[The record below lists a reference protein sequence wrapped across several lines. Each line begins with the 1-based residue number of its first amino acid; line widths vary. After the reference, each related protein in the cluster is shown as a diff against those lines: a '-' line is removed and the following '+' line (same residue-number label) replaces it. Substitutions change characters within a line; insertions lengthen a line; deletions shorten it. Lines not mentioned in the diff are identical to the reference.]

1 MKTLEAAKGHWP
13 KIFEYFGLPPVTG
26 KRHYKG
32 ECPVCGSQGKFRIDD
47 RNGEGTWIC
56 CC

>member
-47 RNGEGTWIC
+47 RNGEGTW
-56 CC
+56 

>member
-26 KRHYKG
+26 KR
-32 ECPVCGSQGKFRIDD
+32 
-47 RNGEGTWIC
+47 
-56 CC
+56 